1 MSNAEQ
7 KSSLSALLSP
17 VKMLGMELKNRVAM
31 APLTR
36 GRSGADRIPNSIM
49 AKYYQQRASAGLLVS
64 EATSISE
71 MGNGWEETPGIYTDQ
86 MVEGWKKITDA
97 VHQSG
102 GRIVLQL
109 WHTGRASHS
118 HYLDGK
124 KPIAPSAI
132 AIEGEGVHTSK
143 GKLPHETP
151 RAMEES
157 EIAEA
162 VSEYRR
168 ATKNAIKAGFD
179 GVELHAANGY
189 LVDQFLQ
196 SKSNHRTDK
205 YGGSVENRHRFLA
218 EIMTEILKEAPAEK
232 AGVRLSPNGVFNDV
246 GSPDFRDQFS
256 YSITELEKL
265 NLGFLHIV
273 DGLDFGFH
281 QQGEAITL
289 AEIRQWFTG
298 PLIGNCGYNAES
310 ANNRIAEGNADMIA
324 FGRAFISNPD
334 LVERFAAGADL
345 NPDAELDVWYGPLGE
360 KGYTDFPTLSA
371 AGV

>member
-1 MSNAEQ
+1 MSRQNQ
-7 KSSLSALLSP
+7 NPSLSALLSP
-17 VKMLGMELKNRVAM
+17 VRMLGVDLKNGVAM

-36 GRSGADRIPNSIM
+36 GRSGAERVPNSTM
-49 AKYYQQRASAGLLVS
+49 ALHYQQRASAGLLIT

-71 MGNGWEETPGIYTDQ
+71 MANGWEQTPGIYTDQ
-86 MVEGWKKITDA
+86 MIDGWRKITET
-97 VHQSG
+97 VHQAG
-102 GRIVLQL
+102 GRIVVQL

-118 HYLDGK
+118 HFLNGK
-124 KPIAPSAI
+124 KPVAPSAI

-151 RAMEES
+151 RALEEG
-157 EIAEA
+157 EITEI

-168 ATKNAIKAGFD
+168 AAKNAMEAGFD
-179 GVELHAANGY
+179 GIELHAANGY
-189 LVDQFLQ
+189 LIDQFLQ
-196 SKSNHRTDK
+196 SKSNQRTDN
-205 YGGSVENRHRFLA
+205 YGGSVENRHRFLE
-218 EIMTEILKEAPAEK
+218 EIVSEILKEVPAEK
-232 AGVRLSPNGVFNDV
+232 VGVRLSPNGIFNDV
-246 GSPDFRDQFS
+246 GSPEFREQFS
-256 YSITELEKL
+256 FTIKELEKR

-281 QQGEAITL
+281 QHGEPITL

-298 PLIGNCGYNAES
+298 KLIGNCGYTAES
-310 ANNRIAEGNADMIA
+310 ANHRIAEGNADMIA

-334 LVERFAAGADL
+334 LVERFASGAEL
-345 NPDAELDVWYGPLGE
+345 NPDAEMEVWYGPLGE